1 MKREAN
7 TNLAVDY
14 KEKDSVKAL
23 GARWRPE
30 EKVWYV
36 PAGLDLEPFSRWL
49 PDTLATNLDAEETK
63 SSTLPPPGNKGV
75 PFSRKRRKLYNPKD
89 PEPFAVSRSKI
100 DLFVEC
106 PRCFYLDR
114 RLGIGRPSGPP
125 FLLNSAVDQLFK
137 NEFDTYRERKE
148 PHPIMSGIGRNLLPA
163 QHEELD
169 RWRQNFKGVRIHH
182 QATNFTLF
190 GAIDDIW
197 EDQDTREYLV
207 VDYKSTSKKDEVTSE
222 NVWPGYWRQIEFY
235 QYLVRGLGH
244 DVASLGC
251 LVSANGDKKRSSFD
265 ETLHFDVRL
274 ITRDCNDGWVDS
286 AVVGAHAILQR
297 ETPPPQNETCDYC
310 AYRSVSIP

>member
-1 MKREAN
+1 MDLESGVTDNLYQVSNTRLKTLSKCGRRSGGRRNGNMKRETN

-63 SSTLPPPGNKGV
+63 PSTLPPASNKAI

-89 PEPFAVSRSKI
+89 SEPFAVSRSKI

-125 FLLNSAVDQLFK
+125 FLLNSAVDQ
-137 NEFDTYRERKE
+137 
-148 PHPIMSGIGRNLLPA
+148 
-163 QHEELD
+163 
-169 RWRQNFKGVRIHH
+169 
-182 QATNFTLF
+182 
-190 GAIDDIW
+190 
-197 EDQDTREYLV
+197 
-207 VDYKSTSKKDEVTSE
+207 
-222 NVWPGYWRQIEFY
+222 
-235 QYLVRGLGH
+235 
-244 DVASLGC
+244 
-251 LVSANGDKKRSSFD
+251 
-265 ETLHFDVRL
+265 
-274 ITRDCNDGWVDS
+274 
-286 AVVGAHAILQR
+286 
-297 ETPPPQNETCDYC
+297 
-310 AYRSVSIP
+310 